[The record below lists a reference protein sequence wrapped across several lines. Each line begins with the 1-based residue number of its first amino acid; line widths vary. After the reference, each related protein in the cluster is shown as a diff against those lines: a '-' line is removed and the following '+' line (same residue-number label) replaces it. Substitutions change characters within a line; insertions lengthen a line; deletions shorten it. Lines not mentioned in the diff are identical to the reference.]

1 MFAKFA
7 TDGAT
12 RATIMTTSV
21 QTFIFSR
28 IVPVCCPLGALK
40 EEREKGSNELSQHLW
55 NGIFARV
62 PIPSFYGEHSNFS
75 AAMEPGKERILENWE
90 KARGLFLASASDFP
104 LFSRSSQAL
113 LAGSKA
119 LFGASLLPSS

>member
-1 MFAKFA
+1 MC
-7 TDGAT
+7 G
-12 RATIMTTSV
+12 
-21 QTFIFSR
+21 
-28 IVPVCCPLGALK
+28 PLGALK

-62 PIPSFYGEHSNFS
+62 PIPPFYGEHSNFS

-119 LFGASLLPSS
+119 LFGASLLPKHSGVSIFVAEFLSSPFSPGFEARFSFV